1 MTQPL
6 KSTPHSPGA
15 LDLVDVIQR
24 LSLARDLA
32 SVQDIVRQAAR
43 RLCGADGAAFVL
55 RDGDECHYVDEDA
68 IEPLWKGRRFPLE
81 KCISGWAMLNRR
93 PAVIEDVYADDR
105 IPHDAYR
112 PTFVKSL
119 VMMPIRTLDPMGA
132 IGAYWARPHQPTD
145 EEVRLLQALAD
156 STAVALENVRAR
168 ARTAELE
175 SSNQKLAEGNRELR
189 AAQEQSDRVFSAF
202 ARALPGMVIDG
213 KYRLEVELGRG
224 GFGIVFRGHHLML
237 DCPIAVKVFR
247 PAPGNDS
254 GRGLQRFLREGATA
268 THLEHP
274 NAVRVLDSGVSSE
287 GIAYLIM
294 ELLHGRSLA
303 RELEEYGTLPL
314 PRAAAIAATVASV
327 LAAAHERGILH
338 RDIKPDNIFLHYA
351 AGEEVVKVV
360 DFGIARY
367 FAGPSGPEAERF
379 TRTGEYIMGTPS
391 FVAPERLTGAP
402 DDGRSDV
409 FSLGMTLY
417 QAICG
422 AYPWSREEV
431 IRLGSDPDADVRP
444 TPMGRFRPGV
454 PLELEV
460 LVEQSLARDPASRP
474 TASEFAAALDRLA
487 GSIADVPPRRAATP
501 QKELSTLDVTLAKWP
516 PDTK

>member
-1 MTQPL
+1 MAGMTQPL

-43 RLCGADGAAFVL
+43 RLCGADGATFVL

-213 KYRLEVELGRG
+213 KYRLEVELGR
-224 GFGIVFRGHHLML
+224 
-237 DCPIAVKVFR
+237 A
-247 PAPGNDS
+247 DS
-254 GRGLQRFLREGATA
+254 
-268 THLEHP
+268 
-274 NAVRVLDSGVSSE
+274 VSSF
-287 GIAYLIM
+287 
-294 ELLHGRSLA
+294 
-303 RELEEYGTLPL
+303 
-314 PRAAAIAATVASV
+314 AAIT
-327 LAAAHERGILH
+327 
-338 RDIKPDNIFLHYA
+338 
-351 AGEEVVKVV
+351 
-360 DFGIARY
+360 
-367 FAGPSGPEAERF
+367 
-379 TRTGEYIMGTPS
+379 
-391 FVAPERLTGAP
+391 
-402 DDGRSDV
+402 
-409 FSLGMTLY
+409 
-417 QAICG
+417 
-422 AYPWSREEV
+422 
-431 IRLGSDPDADVRP
+431 
-444 TPMGRFRPGV
+444 
-454 PLELEV
+454 
-460 LVEQSLARDPASRP
+460 
-474 TASEFAAALDRLA
+474 
-487 GSIADVPPRRAATP
+487 
-501 QKELSTLDVTLAKWP
+501 
-516 PDTK
+516 